1 MQYIHIR
8 STDEE
13 DAFHVA
19 YNQTRIVQKFDSES
33 LEIVLMQYSKGTG
46 FFIESTRSGKAFE
59 SYLILA
65 GCCQLSGTDTIL
77 HTGDLLIIS
86 ELDEFLHVRM
96 LEDTEI
102 LIHAAGTKV
111 FAPTSSNVS
120 SVNAIL
126 DRIQSK
132 DAYTREHCGRVFD
145 LVSKMAARLRFSG
158 NRLFNLTFATRYH
171 DLGKIH
177 IEDELLNKPDKLTTE
192 EYSRMKEHVL
202 LGKEMILHDFNEEIF
217 RIIVQH
223 HERMNGSG
231 YPYGLSGDEISEDG
245 RLIAI
250 CDSYDA
256 MVTDRVYKRGKTPE
270 EALQELRDLSGT
282 LFDSRLV
289 EAFIAMMQEDDM

>member
-1 MQYIHIR
+1 
-8 STDEE
+8 
-13 DAFHVA
+13 
-19 YNQTRIVQKFDSES
+19 
-33 LEIVLMQYSKGTG
+33 
-46 FFIESTRSGKAFE
+46 
-59 SYLILA
+59 
-65 GCCQLSGTDTIL
+65 
-77 HTGDLLIIS
+77 
-86 ELDEFLHVRM
+86 
-96 LEDTEI
+96 
-102 LIHAAGTKV
+102 
-111 FAPTSSNVS
+111 
-120 SVNAIL
+120 
-126 DRIQSK
+126 
-132 DAYTREHCGRVFD
+132 
-145 LVSKMAARLRFSG
+145 MAARLRFSG

-289 EAFIAMMQEDDM
+289 EEFIAMMQEDDT

>member
-132 DAYTREHCGRVFD
+132 DAYTR
-145 LVSKMAARLRFSG
+145 
-158 NRLFNLTFATRYH
+158 
-171 DLGKIH
+171 
-177 IEDELLNKPDKLTTE
+177 
-192 EYSRMKEHVL
+192 
-202 LGKEMILHDFNEEIF
+202 
-217 RIIVQH
+217 
-223 HERMNGSG
+223 
-231 YPYGLSGDEISEDG
+231 
-245 RLIAI
+245 
-250 CDSYDA
+250 
-256 MVTDRVYKRGKTPE
+256 
-270 EALQELRDLSGT
+270 
-282 LFDSRLV
+282 
-289 EAFIAMMQEDDM
+289 

>member
-1 MQYIHIR
+1 
-8 STDEE
+8 
-13 DAFHVA
+13 
-19 YNQTRIVQKFDSES
+19 
-33 LEIVLMQYSKGTG
+33 
-46 FFIESTRSGKAFE
+46 
-59 SYLILA
+59 
-65 GCCQLSGTDTIL
+65 
-77 HTGDLLIIS
+77 
-86 ELDEFLHVRM
+86 
-96 LEDTEI
+96 
-102 LIHAAGTKV
+102 
-111 FAPTSSNVS
+111 
-120 SVNAIL
+120 
-126 DRIQSK
+126 
-132 DAYTREHCGRVFD
+132 
-145 LVSKMAARLRFSG
+145 MAARLRFSG